1 VTRFFLV
8 TPTPRARCYRVS
20 TEDERQLIA
29 RLRQGDSAALDSIYA
44 LHRVRVL
51 SYLTRMLGER
61 VLAEDLLQE
70 TFLRLCRFAPQ
81 LRPDTELCPWLL
93 TVARNLCRSH
103 FRRTALDRA
112 RERELTTHEPAG
124 PISPFDALTG
134 VELER
139 RLSYALS
146 QLPFEQRELLVLL
159 GVEGLPSETV
169 ATLLAIS
176 PEALRQRLSRARKQ
190 LALLLQPV
198 RPRKAMD
205 TGGDT

>member
-1 VTRFFLV
+1 
-8 TPTPRARCYRVS
+8 VS
-20 TEDERQLIA
+20 IEDERRLIA

-44 LHRVRVL
+44 VHRVRVL

-61 VLAEDLLQE
+61 TLAEDLLQE

-81 LRPDTELCPWLL
+81 LKPDTELCPWLL
-93 TVARNLCRSH
+93 AVARNLCRSH
-103 FRRTALDRA
+103 FRRTALDRE
-112 RERELTTHEPAG
+112 RERVLTAYEPAG
-124 PISPFDALTG
+124 PLSPFEALTG
-134 VELER
+134 AELEG
-139 RLSYALS
+139 RLSSALS

-176 PEALRQRLSRARKQ
+176 PEALRQRLSRARRRLAQ
-190 LALLLQPV
+190 LLEPV
-198 RPRKAMD
+198 RPHKAMD